1 MPGMQMKRKPWRIL
15 AWICLL
21 ISGCSS
27 STAASFQV
35 PANTQMEVRLQSS
48 LASSKSREKDKVE
61 GVLISP
67 VIVDRQVL
75 IPAGNKIYG
84 AVRAVNAGKPE
95 ERAQLT
101 AQFDE
106 LADAGGNRVK
116 VSTRLISVDNA
127 RETVDEQGQI
137 VGILASETISARLD
151 QQLEKL
157 GKSDLAGLL
166 GAAKQI
172 FMKEPQ
178 ADIDYPSGTEVTVK
192 LLAPVSFNDS
202 SPGDRIPWSEM
213 ISSDPDLI
221 KLVNAQ
227 PFRTVAEK
235 PPKPSDV
242 TNLMFIGSREHLEEA
257 FIAAG
262 WSTAAKLGEKSE
274 LETFRA
280 VAENRGYKEAP
291 MSILLLDGHKPDLVF
306 QKGNNTFAKRHH
318 LRIFHRP
325 TTYNGQ
331 EVWVSSATHDIGID
345 LSAENRTF
353 IHKVD
358 SSIDRERAKVV
369 NDLLF
374 TSRVNSVAL
383 VERQDVPKES
393 SNATGDKLVTD
404 GKMAVLVLK

>member
-1 MPGMQMKRKPWRIL
+1 MKRKAWRSL
-15 AWICLL
+15 RWICLL
-21 ISGCSS
+21 ISGFSS
-27 STAASFQV
+27 SMAASFQV
-35 PANTQMEVRLQSS
+35 PANTEMEVRLESNLSS
-48 LASSKSREKDKVE
+48 NKSREKDKVE
-61 GVLISP
+61 GVLIAP

-84 AVRAVNAGKPE
+84 VVRAVRAGKPE
-95 ERAQLT
+95 QRAQLT
-101 AQFDE
+101 VQFDE
-106 LADAGGNRVK
+106 LTDAGGDKVK
-116 VSTRLISVDNA
+116 VSTRLIGVDNA

-151 QQLEKL
+151 EQLKKL
-157 GKSDLAGLL
+157 GNSDLAEVL
-166 GAAKQI
+166 GAAKEI
-172 FMKEPQ
+172 FMKEPE
-178 ADIDYPSGTEVTVK
+178 ADIDYPPGTEMTVK
-192 LLAPVSFNDS
+192 LLAPACFKDS
-202 SPGDRIPWSEM
+202 PPHDRTSWTEM

-235 PPKPSDV
+235 PPKPSDL
-242 TNLMFIGSREHLEEA
+242 TNLMFIGSRAHLEEA
-257 FIAAG
+257 FATAG
-262 WSTAAKLGEKSE
+262 WSTAAKLGEKSK

-280 VAENRGYKEAP
+280 IAENRGYKEAP

-306 QKGNNTFAKRHH
+306 QKENNTFAKRHH

-325 TTYNGQ
+325 TTYHGQ
-331 EVWVSSATHDIGID
+331 EVWVSSATHDIAID